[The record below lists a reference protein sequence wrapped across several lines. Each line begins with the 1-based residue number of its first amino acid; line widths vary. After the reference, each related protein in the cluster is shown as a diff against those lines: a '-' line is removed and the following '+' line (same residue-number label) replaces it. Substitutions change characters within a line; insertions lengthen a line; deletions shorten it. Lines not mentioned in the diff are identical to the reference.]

1 MEDLDHGNVMENLDR
16 EIVMEN
22 LNDEIVMEDLNKEV
36 VMEGLDNET
45 MRLSN
50 IKNDKTRN
58 FPYFYSFS
66 EPYTCFVV
74 LNFES
79 FPNKILHLNLVV

>member
-22 LNDEIVMEDLNKEV
+22 LNDEIVRA
-36 VMEGLDNET
+36 GLDNET

-50 IKNDKTRN
+50 IKNEKTRN

-66 EPYTCFVV
+66 EPYT
-74 LNFES
+74 
-79 FPNKILHLNLVV
+79 LHVSLF

>member
-22 LNDEIVMEDLNKEV
+22 LEYEI

-50 IKNDKTRN
+50 IKNEKTRN

-66 EPYTCFVV
+66 EPYT
-74 LNFES
+74 
-79 FPNKILHLNLVV
+79 LHVSLF

>member
-1 MEDLDHGNVMENLDR
+1 MEDLDHGNVIENLDR

-22 LNDEIVMEDLNKEV
+22 LNDEIVRA
-36 VMEGLDNET
+36 GLDNET

-50 IKNDKTRN
+50 IKNEKTRN

-66 EPYTCFVV
+66 EPYT
-74 LNFES
+74 
-79 FPNKILHLNLVV
+79 LHVSLF